1 MGDQS
6 QIKDKDLE
14 QISLE
19 EEAFRNSIGTMD
31 KRENVNGFSLKNHLG
46 DLPPIVCT
54 LVGFC

>member
-19 EEAFRNSIGTMD
+19 EDALRNSIGTMD
-31 KRENVNGFSLKNHLG
+31 KK
-46 DLPPIVCT
+46 
-54 LVGFC
+54 